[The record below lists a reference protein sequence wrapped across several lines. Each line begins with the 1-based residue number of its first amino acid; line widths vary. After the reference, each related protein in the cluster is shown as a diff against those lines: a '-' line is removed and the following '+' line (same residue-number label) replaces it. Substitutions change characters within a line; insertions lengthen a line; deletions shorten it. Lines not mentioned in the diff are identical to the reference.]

1 MGLPEPRELEQ
12 WVHQVRE
19 RLRESGDPGAADQ
32 ALAYLEA
39 DPYYFRSGYARAKLA
54 RSLAQATL
62 SDADV
67 ERARRYVLDAVDG
80 RKHCNQRELSQLAGA
95 VANDEMRATL
105 RTRLHDPDRSKAR
118 RALHTLHGI
127 RRPAFMPADFEAAH
141 DLVLADLRR
150 ATTWTPVSV
159 ARVADWLWTPDWEAE
174 LRDIARHHGPDRAGA
189 KHLIEAADRRRQRRR
204 PGH

>member
-12 WVHQVRE
+12 WLDDVRE
-19 RLRESGDPGAADQ
+19 RLRRRRGPDAADQ

-54 RSLAQATL
+54 RSLAQASL
-62 SDADV
+62 SDADL
-67 ERARRYVLDAVDG
+67 ERGRAGTCSTRSTG
-80 RKHCNQRELSQLAGA
+80 RKHCNQRELGQLAGA
-95 VANDEMRATL
+95 VANNEMRATL
-105 RTRLHDPDRSKAR
+105 RTRLHDAGPLQCATGPSHAAR
-118 RALHTLHGI
+118 HPSPGL
-127 RRPAFMPADFEAAH
+127 MPADLEAAH
-141 DLVLADLRR
+141 DLVLVDLRR
-150 ATTWTPVSV
+150 TTWTPVSV
-159 ARVADWLWTPDWEAE
+159 ARVADWLWTPEWEAE